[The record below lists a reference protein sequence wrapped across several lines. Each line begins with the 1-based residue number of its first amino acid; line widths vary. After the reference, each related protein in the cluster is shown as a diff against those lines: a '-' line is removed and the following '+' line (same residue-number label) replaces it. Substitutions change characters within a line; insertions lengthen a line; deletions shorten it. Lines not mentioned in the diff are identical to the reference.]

1 MVSHF
6 LNSWTE
12 CYIYYDDDRQFF
24 HHANGIDLGPR
35 RINMWVTALLQQ
47 PLIYG
52 ASLLPTKNQDDD
64 NDDDQDDDDDD
75 DGDDDDDNDVFEFSL
90 GNSSGRVRAASSG
103 LSK

>member
-1 MVSHF
+1 M
-6 LNSWTE
+6 
-12 CYIYYDDDRQFF
+12 
-24 HHANGIDLGPR
+24 
-35 RINMWVTALLQQ
+35 MQ

-64 NDDDQDDDDDD
+64 DDDDDHDNDND
-75 DGDDDDDNDVFEFSL
+75 DDDDDDNDVFEFSL